1 MNETAFRAW
10 LQPQIHPKTI
20 GDYVSD
26 LKRIERYYG
35 DLDQLYDTDRMAPLL
50 DELTCSPTEV
60 PRHRIPIGGDARSV
74 TSTLRSAARR
84 YKGFRDAQSEWTP
97 NSR

>member
-10 LQPQIHPKTI
+10 LRPQIHAKTI

-35 DLDQLYDTDRMAPLL
+35 DLDQLYAVDGLVALL
-50 DELTCSPTEV
+50 DELRCSPTEQ
-60 PRHRIPIGGDARSV
+60 PLHRIPIGGDARNV

-84 YKGFRDAQSEWTP
+84 YKGFRDAEAAMK
-97 NSR
+97 